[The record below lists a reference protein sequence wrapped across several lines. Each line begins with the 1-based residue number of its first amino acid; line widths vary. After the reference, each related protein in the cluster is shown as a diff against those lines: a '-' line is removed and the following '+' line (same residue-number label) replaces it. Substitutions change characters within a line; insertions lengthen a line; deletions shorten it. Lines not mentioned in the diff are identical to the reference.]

1 MTITPTNNALGATV
15 QDIDLSQALDN
26 KTVIQLQN
34 AFYEHSLLIFRN
46 QTLTE
51 DDQVRFSKHFCTPE
65 PHPTNAKNRGSRPEI
80 TIISNTDEGVLGNAE
95 VHFHADLI
103 FLPNPG
109 TVSILYCL
117 ETPTKGGDTYWT
129 GNIAAYNAL
138 DGEMKQRLENLEI
151 AYVHARPQYNPPAPP
166 RHPIVLTHPESGHK
180 SLYFSPNHAKW
191 VEGLCESESQ
201 DTITFL
207 TNYLTQEQFI
217 HCHHW
222 QPGDLVMWD
231 NRCTM
236 HRRDSFDNAQRRVMK
251 RTQAVRT
258 IS

>member
-34 AFYEHSLLIFRN
+34 AFYQHSLLIFRN

-65 PHPTNAKNRGSRPEI
+65 PHPTNAKNRGTRPEI
-80 TIISNTDEGVLGNAE
+80 IIISNTDEDALGNAE

-117 ETPTKGGDTYWT
+117 ETPSKGGDTYWT
-129 GNIAAYNAL
+129 GNITAYNAL

-151 AYVHARPQYNPPAPP
+151 AYVHARPEYN
-166 RHPIVLTHPESGHK
+166 HPNHPVTLSYSPTPNQATKASTFRPTMPNGSK
-180 SLYFSPNHAKW
+180 VSPNRKAKTP
-191 VEGLCESESQ
+191 SP
-201 DTITFL
+201 F
-207 TNYLTQEQFI
+207 
-217 HCHHW
+217 
-222 QPGDLVMWD
+222 
-231 NRCTM
+231 
-236 HRRDSFDNAQRRVMK
+236 
-251 RTQAVRT
+251 
-258 IS
+258 

>member
-1 MTITPTNNALGATV
+1 MTITPTNSALGATI
-15 QDIDLSQALDN
+15 QGIDLSQPLGGETAA
-26 KTVIQLQN
+26 QLQN
-34 AFYEHSLLIFRN
+34 AFYEHSLLIFRE

-51 DDQVRFSKHFCTPE
+51 DDQVHFSKHFCNPE
-65 PHPTNAKNRGSRPEI
+65 PHPTNSKNRGTRPEI
-80 TIISNTDEGVLGNAE
+80 TIISNTDEGALGNAE

-117 ETPTKGGDTYWT
+117 ETPTEGGDTYWT

-138 DGEMKQRLENLEI
+138 DDDMKQRLENLEI
-151 AYVHARPQYNPPAPP
+151 AYAHARPEYNPHEPP
-166 RHPIVLTHPESGHK
+166 RHPIVLTHPESGRK

-191 VEGLCESESQ
+191 VESLSESESQ

-207 TNYLTQEQFI
+207 TNFLTQEQFI

-236 HRRDSFDNAQRRVMK
+236 HRRDSFDNSQRRVMK